1 MRIDDQLLKTGD
13 GKTVQTWTSPRFSRH
28 RMRWLAVHVLV
39 LALLTR
45 SEVAAAQDGGPLDGG
60 ADAAPADGSLDQ
72 EDANDGSSDGGG
84 GGVVSDASAT
94 LPLTPAEQLAKFEN
108 AELMKY
114 GVTGGVALSIQTQL
128 SHRSLGGVDVHPQVA
143 PAAIGYI
150 QLNPFYWHGSQAN
163 REACST
169 QWSHG
174 DEVSAT
180 IAAQAVAAKNAVPIL
195 DDIILA
201 WRRAP
206 PAATPEKAR
215 LVAES
220 IARSLHLAWP
230 TVKCRHTWSEDRCKI
245 AKDDDILRHQAFVAI
260 ILLARQL
267 LDPAIADPAAFR
279 TELTKQLG
287 SQFWNSNLKANCV
300 LKRLIGLWAGWA
312 FEYSAPNRQ
321 SADTKADG
329 FAFGYALSPFAQ
341 VSVLLG
347 VTRAVLHRPDYTD
360 LPSWAFTA
368 ALGGNLDIVT
378 SISKLLLKN

>member
-1 MRIDDQLLKTGD
+1 MFTTHTGQVKLVPRI
-13 GKTVQTWTSPRFSRH
+13 
-28 RMRWLAVHVLV
+28 
-39 LALLTR
+39 LALGCLFAVRT
-45 SEVAAAQDGGPLDGG
+45 AFAQDAGALGAGALD
-60 ADAAPADGSLDQ
+60 AS
-72 EDANDGSSDGGG
+72 
-84 GGVVSDASAT
+84 SDASLAEPRQTDAASAAEPGATLPDTGT
-94 LPLTPAEQLAKFEN
+94 LPLTPVEELARFQN
-108 AELMKY
+108 AEFMKY
-114 GVTGGVALSIQTQL
+114 GVTAGVALGVQTQL
-128 SHRSLGGVDVHPQVA
+128 SHRSLGGVNVNPQVA

-180 IAAQAVAAKNAVPIL
+180 IAAQTVAAKNAVPIL
-195 DDIILA
+195 DDIVLA
-201 WRRAP
+201 WRRAGP
-206 PAATPEKAR
+206 VAQTGKAP
-215 LVAES
+215 VAAES

-230 TVKCRHTWSEDRCKI
+230 PLQCRRVWSENRCKE
-245 AKDDDILRHQAFVAI
+245 AKDDDVLRHQALVAI
-260 ILLARQL
+260 ILLARPL
-267 LDPAIADPAAFR
+267 LDPALKEPAALR
-279 TELTKQLG
+279 TELTRQLG

-321 SADTKADG
+321 SADTTAEG
-329 FAFGYALSPFAQ
+329 FAFGYAISPFAQ

-347 VTRAVLHRPDYTD
+347 VTRAVLHRPDYKD

-378 SISKLLLKN
+378 SFSKLLLKN